1 MALTV
6 KRSLGELSGA
16 LFFVYLA
23 RQVDAAAVDARA
35 DSFAGVCSHG
45 ATRRFYPLGSLAGQ
59 LLGHTNIDNEGRE
72 GVERAFDSVLR
83 ETEGAQVAFV
93 DARGLQ
99 VPGSIQQRAAAKNGH
114 SVVLTIDALYQSI
127 LEEEL
132 ARTYKRGRCSQ
143 RHGHNYR
150 PHYG

>member
-1 MALTV
+1 M
-6 KRSLGELSGA
+6 
-16 LFFVYLA
+16 
-23 RQVDAAAVDARA
+23 RA
-35 DSFAGVCSHG
+35 DSFAGVYSHG

-99 VPGSIQQRAAAKNGH
+99 VPGSVQQQAAAKNGH

-127 LEEEL
+127 LR
-132 ARTYKRGRCSQ
+132 RTCSDYKRGQCSQ